1 MISGTEFKRWMAALL
16 ISAACCLPAFA
27 AGDTSKAAAWD
38 IKQLMSELAQVKTA
52 KARFVERKDLSLLKE
67 PLEFSG
73 TLVYTAPSRLE
84 KITLLPKPESL
95 LVEQDKLTIEREA
108 GQQRRTL
115 LLQDYPEIWA
125 FVESIRAT
133 LAGDLETLSRFYK
146 TSLEGDAERWQLTLQ
161 PNEPKMR
168 AMVSLI
174 KISGSKNWVDSI
186 EIQEADGDHSLM
198 TVVKDGS

>member
-1 MISGTEFKRWMAALL
+1 MAALL
-16 ISAACCLPAFA
+16 IIAACCLPAFA
-27 AGDTSKAAAWD
+27 ADDPSKAAGAWD
-38 IKQLMSELAQVKTA
+38 LKQLMSELAQVKTA
-52 KARFVERKDLSLLKE
+52 KARFVERKYLSLLKE

-73 TLVYTAPSRLE
+73 TLVYTAPSRLD

-95 LVEQDKLTIEREA
+95 VVEQDKLTIEREA
-108 GQQRRTL
+108 GRQRRTL
-115 LLQDYPEIWA
+115 VLQDYPEIWA

-133 LAGDLETLSRFYK
+133 LAGDLETLGRFYQ

-161 PNEPKMR
+161 PNEQKMR
-168 AMVSLI
+168 ALVSLI
-174 KISGSKNWVDSI
+174 KISGGKNWVDSI

>member
-1 MISGTEFKRWMAALL
+1 MAAALM
-16 ISAACCLPAFA
+16 IAACCLPAFA
-27 AGDTSKAAAWD
+27 ADDASKTAVAWD
-38 IKQLMSELAQVKTA
+38 LKQLMSELSQIKTA
-52 KARFVERKDLSLLKE
+52 KARFVERKYLSVLKE

-95 LVEQDKLTIEREA
+95 VVEQDKLTIERA
-108 GQQRRTL
+108 GGQRRTL
-115 LLQDYPEIWA
+115 TLQDYPEIWA

-133 LAGDLETLSRFYK
+133 LAGDLETLSRFYQ
-146 TSLEGDAERWQLTLQ
+146 TSLEGDAERWQLALQ
-161 PNEPKMR
+161 PNEQKMR

-174 KISGSKNWVDSI
+174 KISGHKNWVDSI